1 MAVKNV
7 SQKLTLSGIA
17 ILTVMILM
25 TISLGSCNI
34 SYLTQAIAG
43 HLRIMSAR
51 QSIEKM
57 LKKDHLDNETENK
70 LKLVL
75 EIHQFAIKELGLP
88 ENKSYTV
95 YAEIKDEY
103 PGWNVFCAPKF
114 SIEPKTWCFP
124 VAGCV
129 VYHGY
134 FKKEKALKFAKKM
147 EQEGFDVYVS
157 AFTAYSTLGW
167 YKDPILSTHLRYDSI
182 RLAGLIIHELA
193 HQRFYLKGNSQVS
206 ESFAVTVERAG
217 VMRWLESLGRTDQL
231 VIAKKDW
238 EKEDQYILKLLEA
251 KDQLNGIYLSHQ
263 DSLSMLRQK
272 DSVLQALNE
281 EIYSGKAKL
290 NNAWFVPI
298 STYHSLVP
306 EFQRKLDSLG
316 GDFRRF
322 YELMKSQ

>member
-134 FKKEKALKFAKKM
+134 FKKE
-147 EQEGFDVYVS
+147 
-157 AFTAYSTLGW
+157 
-167 YKDPILSTHLRYDSI
+167 
-182 RLAGLIIHELA
+182 
-193 HQRFYLKGNSQVS
+193 
-206 ESFAVTVERAG
+206 
-217 VMRWLESLGRTDQL
+217 
-231 VIAKKDW
+231 
-238 EKEDQYILKLLEA
+238 
-251 KDQLNGIYLSHQ
+251 
-263 DSLSMLRQK
+263 
-272 DSVLQALNE
+272 
-281 EIYSGKAKL
+281 
-290 NNAWFVPI
+290 
-298 STYHSLVP
+298 
-306 EFQRKLDSLG
+306 
-316 GDFRRF
+316 
-322 YELMKSQ
+322 